1 MVLGI
6 SHSDR
11 LEMEC
16 ICFEDKR
23 TTTEKHNQTQTSRFL
38 FETTDYRQKGK
49 LLLAAILT
57 RPVLVMEVIWSLE
70 TDQGSAIF
78 QQLCLT
84 LICL

>member
-23 TTTEKHNQTQTSRFL
+23 TTTEKHNQIQTSRFL
-38 FETTDYRQKGK
+38 FETTDYRQKVK
-49 LLLAAILT
+49 VLLAAILT
-57 RPVLVMEVIWSLE
+57 RPVLVMEVVRSLE
-70 TDQGSAIF
+70 THQGSATF
-78 QQLCLT
+78 EQLCLT
-84 LICL
+84 LISL

>member
-16 ICFEDKR
+16 ICFEGKR
-23 TTTEKHNQTQTSRFL
+23 TTEKHNQIQTSRFL
-38 FETTDYRQKGK
+38 FETTDYRQKVK

-57 RPVLVMEVIWSLE
+57 RPVLVMEVIWSLK
-70 TDQGSAIF
+70 THQGSAIF
-78 QQLCLT
+78 EQLCLIIS
-84 LICL
+84 L